1 VPSGAL
7 PPSVRRCHFPNSFRP
22 CRYSRLRRFTPPRAF
37 QVCCALVPIMGFARF
52 QLRRPLPCLFP
63 RVCCAD
69 AQFLRLALSRPR
81 GVWFGLRRRF
91 LIVSSEEVMV
101 SPHRRPALPMVA
113 WSFPLAL
120 YPSKLFPC
128 RQPVPRQPYLATA
141 SRFVQEPPGKPGFS
155 IPCGTL
161 QPSGSGHR
169 GPFPLAVVLD
179 SCALAWY
186 HPRAEGS

>member
-1 VPSGAL
+1 LPSSAL
-7 PPSVRRCHFPNSFRP
+7 PPSVRRCHFPNTFRP
-22 CRYSRLRRFTPPRAF
+22 CRSSRLRRFAPPRTF

-52 QLRRPLPCLFP
+52 QLRRLLQNPFP

-81 GVWFGLRRRF
+81 GVWFGLRRRGLAF
-91 LIVSSEEVMV
+91 PSEEVMV
-101 SPHRRPALPMVA
+101 SLLGRPALPMVA

-128 RQPVPRQPYLATA
+128 RQLVSRQPYLSPA
-141 SRFVQEPPGKPGFS
+141 SRSVQEPPGKPGFS
-155 IPCGTL
+155 IPYGTL
-161 QPSGSGHR
+161 QSSGPGHR
-169 GPFPLAVVLD
+169 GPFPLAVVHD

-186 HPRAEGS
+186 HPRAEGA